1 MSSKF
6 FLGLLLFRG
15 IDRNIDQRNLGE
27 ILLDKANRGVKVY
40 VMVWSEKTSGDILGE
55 KVGNIWQPILNG
67 LIPKLAII

>member
-55 KVGNIWQPILNG
+55 KVGNI
-67 LIPKLAII
+67 